1 MIMKMK
7 LEKGIEPGTYE
18 ATLTRF
24 EEMESKYGAA
34 FKFIYVS
41 DNDEEISEL
50 VNQKYSAKTK
60 LGKRVSEL
68 LGELPEE
75 LDLSDLVGKRCRI
88 TLIEQPDSEFTK
100 VSSVKRI

>member
-1 MIMKMK
+1 MK
-7 LEKGIEPGTYE
+7 LKLQKGLEPGIYE

-24 EEMESKYGAA
+24 EEVDSKYGEAL
-34 FKFIYVS
+34 KFIYL
-41 DNDEEISEL
+41 DDEDMEISEL
-50 VNQKYSAKTK
+50 LNAKYSAKTK

-75 LDLSDLVGKRCRI
+75 LDMSDLVGKRCRI